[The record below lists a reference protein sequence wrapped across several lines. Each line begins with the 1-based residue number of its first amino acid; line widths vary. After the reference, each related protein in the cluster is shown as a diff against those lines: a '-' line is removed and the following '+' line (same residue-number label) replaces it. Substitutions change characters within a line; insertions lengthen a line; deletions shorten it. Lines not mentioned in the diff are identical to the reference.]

1 MTRAS
6 SAFVILIKME
16 VQKEKENPQPP
27 IELKGRA
34 FKIWGVTVEEL
45 RKSGAL
51 FSTDLNLLASYC
63 KELANYEHACSQI
76 EEFGEVI
83 QGIHGPTLSPWHTI
97 KHKSLKAACDIGR
110 LFGVTPNARQALKPE
125 KKEPI
130 KKLGVFSNKPKI
142 A

>member
-1 MTRAS
+1 
-6 SAFVILIKME
+6 ME
-16 VQKEKENPQPP
+16 TLKNNELPTPP
-27 IELKGRA
+27 IILKGRA
-34 FKIWGVTVEEL
+34 LEIWGVTCDEL

-51 FSTDLNLLASYC
+51 YSTDFNLLSSYC
-63 KELANYEHACSQI
+63 NELANYEHACDMI
-76 EEFGEVI
+76 EEHGEVME
-83 QGIHGPTLSPWHTI
+83 GVHGPTLSPWHTI

-130 KKLGVFSNKPKI
+130 KKLGILTQKPKI

>member
-1 MTRAS
+1 
-6 SAFVILIKME
+6 ME
-16 VQKEKENPQPP
+16 AQKNNELPQPP
-27 IELKGRA
+27 IELTGRA
-34 FKIWGVTVEEL
+34 YEIYCVTVEEL

-51 FSTDLNLLASYC
+51 YSTDLNLLSSYC
-63 KELANYEHACSQI
+63 KELANYEHACKQCEI
-76 EEFGEVI
+76 HGEVM
-83 QGIHGPTLSPWHTI
+83 QGVHGPTLSPWHTI

-130 KKLGVFSNKPKI
+130 KKLGILTQKPKI